1 MFEGKTVER
10 GDAGEDKLRVGP
22 PDEHPP
28 RGGVGEINGLSGGQS
43 RDPGGPCLRDV
54 GRCDLQPGVKPKM
67 KGKRKKIN
75 SLDLIVSRRRRRSAR
90 ASGVS
95 GAPVGWRS
103 LFTNKRGQVLS
114 LGGCKLHSCSS
125 VGLVVIVFF

>member
-10 GDAGEDKLRVGP
+10 GDAGEDKPRVGP

-54 GRCDLQPGVKPKM
+54 GRCDLPPGVKPKM

-75 SLDLIVSRRRRRSAR
+75 SLDLMFSRRCKRRSGGTAKSIYEQTW
-90 ASGVS
+90 ASFVT
-95 GAPVGWRS
+95 R
-103 LFTNKRGQVLS
+103 
-114 LGGCKLHSCSS
+114 KLQIT
-125 VGLVVIVFF
+125 LM